1 MDFYKLCSGEIRN
14 FCPSRESRVK
24 NHRNDP
30 IPFQAKRSCYL
41 KLPPMVVPSKGVPI
55 TSAPASWGRGWH
67 WPAEGVEMA
76 TVRLLIVLSVCTPA
90 QQRLIFTC
98 SVSKKGSN
106 SENTMKP
113 VKSLKLHY
121 SGSQVCRYCRQR
133 TWLLKWFRWALA

>member
-1 MDFYKLCSGEIRN
+1 MDFYKLCSGKIRN

-30 IPFQAKRSCYL
+30 TPFQAKRSCYL
-41 KLPPMVVPSKGVPI
+41 KLPPMVVRSKGVPI
-55 TSAPASWGRGWH
+55 TSAPASRRRGWH

-90 QQRLIFTC
+90 PQRLIFTC

-106 SENTMKP
+106 SENTMKA
-113 VKSLKLHY
+113 VKSLKLHH
-121 SGSQVCRYCRQR
+121 SGRGVRVRGLS
-133 TWLLKWFRWALA
+133 